1 MIPALQRAPRAVRI
15 TRGLS
20 TASQQTSST
29 NDGGRG
35 ARNYM
40 IAGGLLAFTGGI
52 YYTAINKMMAKDDL
66 DELEKDATTK

>member
-1 MIPALQRAPRAVRI
+1 MISVLRRAPRAVRI

-20 TASQQTSST
+20 TASQQTSS

-66 DELEKDATTK
+66 DELEKDTTTK